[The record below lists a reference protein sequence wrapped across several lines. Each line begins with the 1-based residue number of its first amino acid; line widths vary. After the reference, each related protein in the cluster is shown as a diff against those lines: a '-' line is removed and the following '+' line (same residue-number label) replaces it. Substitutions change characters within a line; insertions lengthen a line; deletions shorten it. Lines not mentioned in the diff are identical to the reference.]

1 MGLVTEIF
9 LPAAIAFIMFSLGLG
24 LTLHDFTR
32 VFKFPR
38 DFLIG
43 IMLQMVILPLFA
55 FTLVYCWQT
64 QPELALGLMIIAAA
78 PGGATSNILTA
89 FAKGDIALSISL
101 TAAASLLSVITIP
114 AIVVF
119 AHDFFVGKQLG
130 EVSVL
135 RTALGVFAF
144 VTVPVMA
151 GLLLKTFA
159 RKFAAKLECKARS
172 LSSILFVII
181 LIGAISQERSNIID
195 YFSQAGLLTLSL
207 NVGMMAIALLVAN
220 IFGSGEKQRTSIAI
234 ECGLQNGTLAITLS
248 VLLFGDG
255 PTLIPAA
262 IYSLIM
268 FISAFLLVFYSRFVT
283 TGVLK

>member
-55 FTLVYCWQT
+55 FTLVYFWQT

-89 FAKGDIALSISL
+89 FAKGDVALSISL

-135 RTALGVFAF
+135 RTALGVFAI
-144 VTVPVMA
+144 VTVPVTA

-159 RKFAAKLECKARS
+159 RKFAAKLEYKARS

-181 LIGAISQERSNIID
+181 LIGVISQERSNIID

-220 IFGSGEKQRTSIAI
+220 IFGSGEKQLTSIAI